1 MTVKADGN
9 EKANWT
15 IGYRKPK
22 ANRLQ
27 RVTNW
32 SGTWKEAADM
42 AARYRAFT
50 GTTPDQLE
58 IWYITTRAAELD
70 GYVGLEDIGNLLT
83 NSGKRIPIVD
93 SGTLPAELL

>member
-1 MTVKADGN
+1 MTVKADN
-9 EKANWT
+9 EGKPNWT

-32 SGTWKEAADM
+32 AGTWREASDM
-42 AARYRAFT
+42 AAKYRAFT

-70 GYVGLEDIGNLLT
+70 GYVHLEDIGNLLT

-93 SGTLPAELL
+93 TGILPDGLL